1 MAPRPPLFALTR
13 AGELL
18 AVAQLRPAT
27 LDGRTPNQLDQV
39 LGRWQRLL
47 SQLPPGCRFYFYF
60 LRRPL
65 AFEAIEGLEG
75 VAAISQERRRAFL
88 AARVQELQTFV
99 VWSYNP
105 GLRQAGRHAP
115 GLINSALALPRAWL
129 RKRRKPDAQAFL
141 RDQVDQAS
149 ARFGQIVEASRA
161 LVDDITPVTIL
172 DPGPATVFLS
182 ELINRPGL
190 PLGGDPAAS
199 GLNWRLALSELEAE
213 RRHLRLDGEP
223 VVLYSMLSPPVQARA
238 NLLHDLL
245 QLEAQLTLSIEWRPK
260 ATEASRRKI
269 RGAQRHHFSK
279 RYSMAAHMQE
289 TDGTGS
295 AMVDATADAESS
307 RLSSALV
314 ELEADGVAYGDLSL
328 TVALH
333 GPLRDIEGLDAE
345 LRRIFAAADAKLIRE
360 AYGQIP
366 AWFSRMPG
374 QPPKRQLRRIF
385 VSAGVTACLAP
396 LFGPPTAP
404 STSKHL
410 GRPALALF
418 ETPWRTAFHYDLYAG
433 DVGHTLILGATGSG
447 KSFLLNF
454 LLVQAPPVQ
463 PEGPH
468 PRPRRLLQMADPIP
482 GRRLHRAYPPTPPTT
497 PTAASRCR
505 PSPSHP
511 ETAPSSF

>member
-1 MAPRPPLFALTR
+1 MNLEDERREYEAAGALAHELPYWGWLPDHPFCLTR

-182 ELINRPGL
+182 EAHQPAGPTPGRRPGRQRPQL
-190 PLGGDPAAS
+190 AARSVRARSRTPPPAARRRAGGS
-199 GLNWRLALSELEAE
+199 LLDALSPRAGPRQPATRPAAARSAAHPVHRMAAQSHRGLPEKDPGRPAPPFQQTLLDGRAHAGD
-213 RRHLRLDGEP
+213 RRHR
-223 VVLYSMLSPPVQARA
+223 
-238 NLLHDLL
+238 
-245 QLEAQLTLSIEWRPK
+245 
-260 ATEASRRKI
+260 
-269 RGAQRHHFSK
+269 QRHG
-279 RYSMAAHMQE
+279 R
-289 TDGTGS
+289 
-295 AMVDATADAESS
+295 
-307 RLSSALV
+307 R
-314 ELEADGVAYGDLSL
+314 
-328 TVALH
+328 H
-333 GPLRDIEGLDAE
+333 GG
-345 LRRIFAAADAKLIRE
+345 RRI
-360 AYGQIP
+360 
-366 AWFSRMPG
+366 
-374 QPPKRQLRRIF
+374 
-385 VSAGVTACLAP
+385 LAP
-396 LFGPPTAP
+396 LVGPRRARGRRRSLWRPLPHRGTPRPAARHRGPRRRAPPHLRRGGRETHPRGLRTDPRLVQPHAGPAAQAPAAPDLRQRRRDRLPSAALRATHRPIPPP
-404 STSKHL
+404 STSACRRSPSS
-410 GRPALALF
+410 RP
-418 ETPWRTAFHYDLYAG
+418 HG
-433 DVGHTLILGATGSG
+433 
-447 KSFLLNF
+447 
-454 LLVQAPPVQ
+454 APPFTTTST
-463 PEGPH
+463 PATSATRSSSEP
-468 PRPRRLLQMADPIP
+468 PAPA
-482 GRRLHRAYPPTPPTT
+482 RA
-497 PTAASRCR
+497 SSSISSWSR
-505 PSPSHP
+505 PSS
-511 ETAPSSF
+511 TTRRSSSSTSAAPTNG